1 LWISLRGLLGCT
13 LLSLLRL
20 SRSSVS
26 SDVVELKRQIEE
38 FSKELREI
46 KDTTTMLADKVDKLA
61 KSLSELSR
69 EVSKLSDVVGF
80 VVEDVARMLL
90 PFWLSRYMGVK
101 VENLNRAFFEHEGR
115 IVEVDLFG
123 EGIDEKKGGRVLI
136 IGEVKSRI
144 HGNDVKMFHEKT
156 LKLLEELKETRTPL
170 LVIFGLY
177 THPTAEV
184 EAKRR
189 GVLLLTPYNI
199 VWNTNNREQCEII
212 QPSSN

>member
-1 LWISLRGLLGCT
+1 MQVELDSVTVKRGGKIVFRDLTAVFSGPGLYQVIGPNGSGKTT
-13 LLSLLRL
+13 LLL
-20 SRSSVS
+20 
-26 SDVVELKRQIEE
+26 
-38 FSKELREI
+38 
-46 KDTTTMLADKVDKLA
+46 T
-61 KSLSELSR
+61 
-69 EVSKLSDVVGF
+69 
-80 VVEDVARMLL
+80 
-90 PFWLSRYMGVK
+90 
-101 VENLNRAFFEHEGR
+101 
-115 IVEVDLFG
+115 
-123 EGIDEKKGGRVLI
+123 I